1 GAHDSVGGQPTV
13 AGNHEKFSFCHI
25 AQGCG
30 YKHVIIATNQSE
42 INEAMEKIRAINSD
56 GPILLELRIQTG
68 HRNNLGR
75 STDENRKDF
84 MHFLQLN

>member
-1 GAHDSVGGQPTV
+1 
-13 AGNHEKFSFCHI
+13 FSFSHI

-30 YKHVIIATNQSE
+30 YKHVIIATNQFE

-56 GPILLELRIQTG
+56 GPILLERRIQTG
-68 HRNNLGR
+68 HRKNLGRPTR
-75 STDENRKDF
+75 STDENKKDF

>member
-1 GAHDSVGGQPTV
+1 MHMGILA
-13 AGNHEKFSFCHI
+13 NI
-25 AQGCG
+25 AAATPSNFKHSQDCG
-30 YKHVIIATNQSE
+30 YKYVMIATNQFE

-68 HRNNLGR
+68 HRKNLGRPTR
-75 STDENRKDF
+75 STDENRQDF

>member
-1 GAHDSVGGQPTV
+1 
-13 AGNHEKFSFCHI
+13 
-25 AQGCG
+25 
-30 YKHVIIATNQSE
+30 TNQFE

-68 HRNNLGR
+68 HRKNLGRPTR